1 MDVISIRGAKEH
13 NLKNIDIDIPKN
25 GLVTFTGVSGSGKS
39 SLVFDTL
46 YAESFRR
53 FADASQAPI
62 FMMSN
67 KRWSKIARPQVR
79 SISGLP
85 PALGL
90 SQRQSVI
97 SSLSTV
103 GTITGISDLLRVYF
117 AAFGDVFCKRC
128 DIPLI
133 SLNFDKIIE
142 KILANFNEQ
151 KIKVVATI
159 AEKRKGSFTTEIEKF
174 RDLGF
179 SNIVVNGVLY
189 DIHDKIKIDAKK
201 QNTISVIIDIFT
213 LNFQRRARL
222 ERSVHHCLNYASGLV
237 KIVGETRAMKFNT
250 QSSCPQ
256 CSESAPQLDPR
267 YFSHSSLGQCKEC
280 GGTGSNDDT
289 HYHND
294 LFPCSSCHGSRLS
307 RELPTVRIFGKTFID
322 FHNFNIRDLHQFI
335 KTEIIDVIQNDKSK
349 MKVFGEIFRL
359 TKTLIDLNL
368 SHMTLNRA
376 GSSLSPGDLQRL
388 RLASMLSNQLK
399 NVLYI
404 IDEPCQGLTVHEVSH
419 LVHFLKH
426 VTKNGAS
433 IVAVEHHPSFLKLSD
448 KLFIMGPG
456 AGIHG
461 GSIVD
466 KDYSH
471 FTDASATPTNYLEE
485 VHETNLISEN
495 VLQTTSELN
504 IIFKNIHVRN
514 LKRDFIELKQK
525 SINILRGPSGT
536 GKFTFLDVCLIP
548 YLNAQS
554 KQKDPLGYPIKIPFQ
569 KFCHVK
575 SYEEICIESLHFV
588 RPGTM
593 GKSYRRNVASA
604 LEIIEPLREIF
615 ASLPTSQVL
624 GLTPMH
630 FSWNSKLGQ
639 CDHCRGRGFVELP
652 QRYSKFIRV
661 ECEVCRGT
669 RLKAASLIPRF
680 KNMNLAEIL
689 ALSLEEAMKVFENHF
704 VILNRLKKSCEFG
717 LGYIFL
723 GQTMDS
729 LSGGEIQRMNLT
741 LELRR
746 ATLEG
751 AWFVLFHPSTGL
763 HGPDIDILGK
773 LMQTM
778 CERGATFVA
787 VENREEFLSY
797 AHNVVNFV

>member
-1 MDVISIRGAKEH
+1 MNVISIRGAKEH

-25 GLVTFTGVSGSGKS
+25 ELVTFSGVSGSGKS

-62 FMMSN
+62 FMMSS
-67 KRWSKIARPQVR
+67 KRWSKIVRPHVR
-79 SISGLP
+79 SITGLP

-142 KILANFNEQ
+142 KIIANFNEQ

-159 AEKRKGSFTTEIEKF
+159 AEKRKGAFLTEIEKF

-189 DIHDKIKIDAKK
+189 DIHDKIHIDHKK
-201 QNTISVIIDIFT
+201 RNTISVIIDVFT
-213 LNFQRRARL
+213 LNTKHKTRL
-222 ERSVHHCLNYASGLV
+222 ERSVHHCLNYANGLV
-237 KIVGETRAMKFNT
+237 KIVGETYAAKFNT
-250 QSSCPQ
+250 QSTCPQ
-256 CSESAPQLDPR
+256 CSESAPKLDPR
-267 YFSHSSLGQCKEC
+267 HFSHSSLGQCSTC
-280 GGTGSNDDT
+280 GGTGCRDD
-289 HYHND
+289 YVQND
-294 LFPCSSCHGSRLS
+294 LFPCLTCHGSRLS
-307 RELPTVRIFGKTFID
+307 PELPNVRIFGKTFPE
-322 FHNFNIRDLHQFI
+322 FHQLNIQEFYQFI
-335 KTEIIDVIQNDKSK
+335 DENIINRILNDKSK
-349 MKVFGEIFRL
+349 VKIFGEILRL
-359 TKTLIDLNL
+359 TKTIINLEL
-368 SHMTLNRA
+368 SHITLNRS

-404 IDEPCQGLTVHEVSH
+404 IDEPCQGLTTNEVSH
-419 LVHFLKH
+419 LVHFLKR
-426 VTKNGAS
+426 VTREGAS
-433 IVAVEHHPSFLKLSD
+433 IVAVEHHPEFLKLSD
-448 KLFIMGPG
+448 KLIIMGPG
-456 AGIHG
+456 AGMHG
-461 GSIVD
+461 GEIVL
-466 KDYSH
+466 
-471 FTDASATPTNYLEE
+471 ASKHMIFDSALFIHNK
-485 VHETNLISEN
+485 
-495 VLQTTSELN
+495 QTTKNPSTTKGN
-504 IIFKNIHVRN
+504 ILFQNIDVRKLKNDSVEI
-514 LKRDFIELKQK
+514 QQS
-525 SINILRGPSGT
+525 SINILRGASGV
-536 GKFTFLDVCLIP
+536 GKSSFLDICLLP
-548 YLNAQS
+548 FLNSIA
-554 KQKDPLGYPIKIPFQ
+554 KQKNTEDIIDVPFQ
-569 KFCHVK
+569 KFCRVK
-575 SYEEICIESLHFV
+575 FDNNIQVRSLHVV

-604 LEIIEPLREIF
+604 LEIIEPLREVF

-639 CDHCRGRGFVELP
+639 CENCHGRGFIELP

-661 ECEVCRGT
+661 ECEVCLGS
-669 RLKAASLIPRF
+669 RLKANSLIPRF
-680 KNMNLAEIL
+680 KNMSFSEVLQ
-689 ALSLEEAMKVFENHF
+689 LSLEEAQKTFENHS
-704 VILNRLKKSCEFG
+704 VIFNRLKTSCEFG
-717 LGYIFL
+717 LGYILL

-729 LSGGEIQRMNLT
+729 LSGGEIQRMHLT
-741 LELRR
+741 IQLRR
-746 ATLEG
+746 ASLEG
-751 AWFVLFHPSTGL
+751 VWFVLFHPSTGL
-763 HGPDIDILGK
+763 HGPDIQILGQ

-787 VENREEFLSY
+787 IENREEFLSY
-797 AHNVVNFV
+797 ANNIVNFI

>member
-1 MDVISIRGAKEH
+1 MNVISIRGAKEH

-25 GLVTFTGVSGSGKS
+25 ELVTFSGVSGSGKS

-62 FMMSN
+62 FMMSS
-67 KRWSKIARPQVR
+67 KRWSKIVRPHVR
-79 SISGLP
+79 SITGLP

-97 SSLSTV
+97 SQLSTV

-142 KILANFNEQ
+142 KIIANFNDQ

-159 AEKRKGSFTTEIEKF
+159 AEKRKGAFLTEIEKF

-189 DIHDKIKIDAKK
+189 DIHDKIHIDHKK
-201 QNTISVIIDIFT
+201 RNTISVVIDVFT
-213 LNFQRRARL
+213 LNTKHKTRL
-222 ERSVHHCLNYASGLV
+222 ERSVHHCLNYANGLV
-237 KIVGETRAMKFNT
+237 KIVGETYAAKFNT
-250 QSSCPQ
+250 QSTCPQ
-256 CSESAPQLDPR
+256 CSESAPKLDPR
-267 YFSHSSLGQCKEC
+267 HFSHSSLGQCQVC
-280 GGTGSNDDT
+280 GGTGCRGD
-289 HYHND
+289 HIHND
-294 LFPCSSCHGSRLS
+294 LFPCGTCGGSRLS
-307 RELPTVRIFGKTFID
+307 NDLPNVRIFGKTFSEFHQLTVQKLNKFID
-322 FHNFNIRDLHQFI
+322 ENIIHLIR
-335 KTEIIDVIQNDKSK
+335 NDKSK
-349 MKVFGEIFRL
+349 IKIFGEVFRL
-359 TKTLIDLNL
+359 TKTILNL
-368 SHMTLNRA
+368 ELSHITLNRS

-404 IDEPCQGLTVHEVSH
+404 IDEPCQGLTTNEVSY
-419 LVHFLKH
+419 LVHFLKEI
-426 VTKNGAS
+426 TREGAS
-433 IVAVEHHPSFLKLSD
+433 IVAVEHHPEFLKLSD
-448 KLFIMGPG
+448 QLFIMGPA
-456 AGIHG
+456 AGSHG
-461 GSIVD
+461 GEIVLSS
-466 KDYSH
+466 KNIILDYSLNNH
-471 FTDASATPTNYLEE
+471 TKITQK
-485 VHETNLISEN
+485 
-495 VLQTTSELN
+495 LQS
-504 IIFKNIHVRN
+504 IKSSVFFKNIDVRTLN
-514 LKRDFIELKQK
+514 KDFIEIQQG
-525 SINILRGPSGT
+525 SINILRGPSGN
-536 GKFTFLDVCLIP
+536 GKSSFLDVCLLP
-548 YLNAQS
+548 FLNSIA
-554 KQKDPLGYPIKIPFQ
+554 KQKNIEDIVDLPFQ

-575 SYEEICIESLHFV
+575 YDNNLQVKSLHVV

-615 ASLPTSQVL
+615 AALPTSQML

-639 CDHCRGRGFVELP
+639 CENCRGRGFIELP

-661 ECEVCRGT
+661 ECEVCLGS
-669 RLKAASLIPRF
+669 RLKANSLIPRF
-680 KNMNLAEIL
+680 KNMSFSEVLH
-689 ALSLEEAMKVFENHF
+689 LSLEESQKTFENHSIIF
-704 VILNRLKKSCEFG
+704 NRLKTSCEFG
-717 LGYIFL
+717 LGYILL

-729 LSGGEIQRMNLT
+729 LSGGEIQRMHLT
-741 LELRR
+741 IQLRR

-751 AWFVLFHPSTGL
+751 VWFVLFHPSTGL
-763 HGPDIDILGK
+763 HGPDIQILGH

-787 VENREEFLSY
+787 IENREEFLSY
-797 AHNVVNFV
+797 ANNIVNFI